1 MNQFT
6 QPYESSMTLDST
18 NHSYPSLQSPRS
30 PQLIGATLHDNQ
42 SSNQGRYSAPAPPL
56 PYAPRYSSVHTLPH
70 RNHDSRAST
79 SVTGYLSTSPM
90 QDPRSPSFDYSQP
103 PMSPLPPYIA
113 RPPPAMQPPRY
124 YQEIH
129 QEIQG
134 SNQMRPMAIDDRT
147 DGYGYES
154 ERTPGR
160 GNVNNEDM
168 LFRSAGQINQES
180 DSYIMNV
187 LIRNFEKADQERVRN
202 LVLEGLAERWGD
214 EFDPTYNQDVNDI
227 HSYYVKR
234 HHATVIV
241 LELQG
246 DSTLNENNSSII
258 GCGILLPLPAEDV
271 YGTWCA
277 EPLSSIRATTD
288 SAKEPRLCR
297 MMRLSVSS
305 QHRGKGYAK
314 TIIKYLVN
322 VAKEQQFDRIL
333 VETETVWASAV
344 QIYKSVGFQV
354 AEAGEENVHYEYR
367 L

>member
-1 MNQFT
+1 M
-6 QPYESSMTLDST
+6 
-18 NHSYPSLQSPRS
+18 
-30 PQLIGATLHDNQ
+30 GATLHDNQ

-160 GNVNNEDM
+160 GNIK
-168 LFRSAGQINQES
+168 RES
-180 DSYIMNV
+180 VIWC
-187 LIRNFEKADQERVRN
+187 LKASQSD
-202 LVLEGLAERWGD
+202 A
-214 EFDPTYNQDVNDI
+214 TYNQDVNDI
-227 HSYYVKR
+227 HSYYIKR

-246 DSTLNENNSSII
+246 DSTLN
-258 GCGILLPLPAEDV
+258 DV
-271 YGTWCA
+271 GSYCPYQQKMFTG
-277 EPLSSIRATTD
+277 P
-288 SAKEPRLCR
+288 
-297 MMRLSVSS
+297 VSS

-314 TIIKYLVN
+314 AIIEYLVN

-333 VETETVWASAV
+333 VETETAWASAV

-354 AEAGEENVHYEYR
+354 AEAGEEIVHYEYR